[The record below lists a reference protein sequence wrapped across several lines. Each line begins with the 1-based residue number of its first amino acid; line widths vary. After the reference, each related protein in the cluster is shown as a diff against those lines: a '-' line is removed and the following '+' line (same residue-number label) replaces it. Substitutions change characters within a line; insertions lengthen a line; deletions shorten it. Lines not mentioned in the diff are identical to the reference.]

1 MFKYYV
7 FLLNSENINQIY
19 NYILK
24 FKFTNIYLH
33 VIIFRIFK
41 KKGE

>member
-1 MFKYYV
+1 MFKYYI

-33 VIIFRIFK
+33 VIIFRIFE